1 MAERFPPVNRIA
13 SAPAGAR
20 GIALVGDDA
29 DNPAAMTPS
38 TSSPNLEGKVAIV
51 TGGGR
56 GLGRTIALELARA
69 GADLAVASR
78 KLENC
83 ESVAKEIRSLGRR
96 ALAGA
101 CHLGRPAEIDA
112 FFDATLAELGRV
124 DIVVNN
130 SATSPAAAPLTAA
143 TPELFDKVYAVNVRG
158 PLQLASR
165 AASWMADHG
174 GGAIVNVISVGAF
187 KPGPFIGLYC
197 SSKAAL
203 HTLTRVMAQE
213 WAGSGVRVNA
223 VAPGPVMTDM
233 VRAIA
238 HDQAFMDGMIDSTA
252 MKRIADPAE
261 IAPAVLFLVSDA
273 ASYVTGSTLTV
284 DGGATAS

>member
-1 MAERFPPVNRIA
+1 
-13 SAPAGAR
+13 
-20 GIALVGDDA
+20 
-29 DNPAAMTPS
+29 MTS
-38 TSSPNLEGKVAIV
+38 TSVRPDLAGKVAIV

-69 GADLAVASR
+69 GADVAVCSR
-78 KLENC
+78 KVVNC
-83 ESVAKEIRSLGRR
+83 EAAASEIRTLGRR

-101 CHLGRPAEIDA
+101 CHMGHPPEIDA
-112 FFDATLAELGRV
+112 FFERTLTELGRV

-130 SATSPAAAPLTAA
+130 SATSPAAHPLVLA

-165 AASWMADHG
+165 AAQWMGEHG

-187 KPGPFIGLYC
+187 KPGAFIGLYC
-197 SSKAAL
+197 SSKSAL
-203 HTLTRVMAQE
+203 HALTRVMAQE
-213 WAGSGVRVNA
+213 WAGMGVRVNA

-233 VRAIA
+233 VRAIE
-238 HDQAFMDGMIDSTA
+238 HNEAFMEGMIQSTA

-273 ASYVTGSTLTV
+273 ASFVTGSTLTV